1 MNVAGYIRVSIS
13 EQVEDGFSLESQAH
27 IIQRFIQDRDWTL
40 VETYTDAGI
49 SGTRSDRPEL
59 ERMLRDA
66 EKGLLDVVI
75 VYSID
80 RFFRDL
86 QGLLKALNHLY
97 QHDVAFISI
106 TENLDFTTPW
116 GKLALAVLGT
126 LAEIYID
133 RLSVDTKRGKKQRA
147 RDGLWNGSPPLGYC
161 RGNCSTCEA
170 ANGPGYCPHAG
181 QPDRSSDKG
190 LVIHPIES
198 IAVELAF
205 EWYAT
210 GEFSDGQIAEKL
222 NDHTHTLPDGSS
234 VSLRSKGRPGRSDP
248 GPFSKD
254 SIRDVLQNH
263 FYTGVVPYYEGKGK
277 RREPVALYQGQHAA
291 LIDQERFDECQEL
304 RSLHSSRPRKRGDTV
319 PRAYPLSGLL
329 YCGGCNSKMRAQ
341 TGSSTNGP
349 YYVCSGRLQHTTSC
363 DEAAVQ
369 AAEIEAQVADYL
381 GHLPFPENWESW
393 VYKQLKPKW
402 DVEEARRRE
411 RSLRERLERAVE
423 LYLANDISKARYE
436 EEKRNCERELANLR
450 PTEICDTI
458 SLVRILV
465 EFERH
470 WARASNLEKKK
481 LLRGQ
486 VAAAYVRGQFLQAIQ
501 PKALL
506 YPLLQNLT
514 GKVGFYSG
522 SDGI

>member
-1 MNVAGYIRVSIS
+1 
-13 EQVEDGFSLESQAH
+13 
-27 IIQRFIQDRDWTL
+27 
-40 VETYTDAGI
+40 
-49 SGTRSDRPEL
+49 
-59 ERMLRDA
+59 
-66 EKGLLDVVI
+66 
-75 VYSID
+75 
-80 RFFRDL
+80 
-86 QGLLKALNHLY
+86 
-97 QHDVAFISI
+97 
-106 TENLDFTTPW
+106 
-116 GKLALAVLGT
+116 
-126 LAEIYID
+126 
-133 RLSVDTKRGKKQRA
+133 GKKQRA

-222 NDHTHTLPDGSS
+222 NDHVLPDENLL
-234 VSLRSKGRPGRSDP
+234 SLRSKGRPGRSDP

-304 RSLHSSRPRKRGDTV
+304 RSLHSTRPRKRGDTV

-363 DEAAVQ
+363 D
-369 AAEIEAQVADYL
+369 
-381 GHLPFPENWESW
+381 
-393 VYKQLKPKW
+393 
-402 DVEEARRRE
+402 
-411 RSLRERLERAVE
+411 
-423 LYLANDISKARYE
+423 DISKARYE

-481 LLRGQ
+481 LLRGL